1 VPLPYE
7 FSFDLGG
14 DGDEAWIEYQ
24 LSFAPPWLLR
34 TWGARFLSILG
45 NAKGHTADMCKAAV
59 KARFVDIGPDDAL
72 PYQGADR
79 VVIRAPDET
88 DAAYRARLLESWSTW
103 GDCGKE
109 AGFIDLLAVAG
120 ITAVLVE
127 DQDVDGA
134 LGHWARFYLY
144 VEEPNDFTAAPEVG
158 GFTLGDG
165 TTLGVGPRAIVD
177 YARNVVRLFKPAHT
191 RCLGIAVSIA
201 GQADPH
207 TIEIDAD
214 AGIGAP
220 LPDSLTDES
229 YIAILAAD
237 GEPIVGADA
246 A

>member
-7 FSFDLGG
+7 FAFDLGG
-14 DGDEAWIEYQ
+14 TGDETWVEYQ
-24 LSFAPPWLLR
+24 LSLAPPWLLR

-59 KARFVDIGPDDAL
+59 KARFVDIGPHDAL

-127 DQDVDGA
+127 DQDVGGA

-144 VEEPNDFTAAPEVG
+144 VEEPNDFTAAEEYG
-158 GFTLGDG
+158 SFTWGSFAWG
-165 TTLGVGPRAIVD
+165 TGPISLIE

-191 RCLGIAVSIA
+191 RCLGITVSIA
-201 GQADPH
+201 GAATPY
-207 TIEIDAD
+207 TIEINDD
-214 AGIGAP
+214 DIGIGAP

-229 YIAILAAD
+229 YIAIVAAD

-246 A
+246 F